1 MISEN
6 AAMNALLAF
15 QRQTEAL
22 SSIAERLSWDQET
35 VMHGAPLPEALA
47 HQIGAVAL
55 FVLIIRARHHA
66 RYPYETSVRGTIR

>member
-1 MISEN
+1 MI
-6 AAMNALLAF
+6 AAVSYQIVLG
-15 QRQTEAL
+15 
-22 SSIAERLSWDQET
+22 IVT

-47 HQIGAVAL
+47 HQFGAVAL